1 MKKYLIIIFISFFC
15 GSSVNA
21 GLEGYGE
28 IKLKPFVV
36 KAFKIY
42 LNTKAVQNEGEFQ
55 KKGTGWFFFVAVSG
69 EEYGYT
75 YCPTGSE
82 CIQNPVDAKTYC
94 QKNAKKYLKRKE
106 KCSLFAKKRFIVWD
120 GKKIKIERDAT
131 SSEIDAILKE
141 NGFID

>member
-15 GSSVNA
+15 DSSVNA

-28 IKLKPFVV
+28 IKLNSMVV
-36 KAFKIY
+36 KYFKQY
-42 LNTKAVQNEGEFQ
+42 LNTKAVQNEKEFQ
-55 KKGTGWFFFVAVSG
+55 KKGTGWFFFVAESG
-69 EEYGYT
+69 EEFGFT
-75 YCPTGSE
+75 YCPRGVQCT
-82 CIQNPVDAKTYC
+82 QDPVDAKTFC
-94 QKNAKKYLKRKE
+94 QKNVKKYLKRKE

-120 GKKIKIERDAT
+120 GKKIKIKRNAT

>member
-21 GLEGYGE
+21 GLEGYGK
-28 IKLKPFVV
+28 IKLNSMVV
-36 KAFKIY
+36 KSFKMY
-42 LNTKAVQNEGEFQ
+42 LNTKAVQNEQEFQ
-55 KKGTGWFFFVAVSG
+55 KKGTGWFFFVAEFG

-75 YCPTGSE
+75 YCPTGSQ
-82 CIQNPVDAKTYC
+82 CQMNPIDAKMNC
-94 QKNAKKYLKRKE
+94 QKYVKKYLKRKE